1 MKMTEKDFGP
11 EAFAGERIEQTFP
24 LSYKLLAKAQSK
36 DKALQK
42 SLQSTDQTTYVYKLF
57 RHSDKEYQLVT

>member
-1 MKMTEKDFGP
+1 MTEKDFGP

-24 LSYKLLAKAQSK
+24 LSYKLLAKAQAK

-42 SLQSTDQTTYVYKLF
+42 CLQSMDQTTYVHKPF
-57 RHSDKEYQLVT
+57 RHSKRNTNS